1 MKRMDPIPPV
11 LKETYQTTDLT
22 LTSFLRCRGFTIE
35 SIKQNNGRTLFIFQ
49 ESPELRSAI
58 LDFANDA
65 AIAVRSFC
73 STMRDLKAITRVLIF
88 FFAAALGLDSALAQ
102 QPAQKIE
109 REGVEVEFT
118 IEPIKE
124 TGKPSELMEAKEAIV
139 RFKIND
145 KASKTPLSGVKPSV
159 WLSQRG
165 ETLTDEKACREKI
178 QSFLQGS
185 LRSRPDVDLNA
196 YFLLALNDESNISV
210 IDPLLGF
217 GSSKL
222 LTLVMLKSPGEDWTQ
237 KISEEKLFV
246 SMPGANQI
254 AVVDTST
261 WKIISNIDA
270 GLKPARVRLQ
280 PDQRY
285 LWVGND
291 AAAPGKPSGVTVID
305 TTTLK
310 VVAQIATGNGHHEV
324 DFSSD
329 NRFAFVTNETDGTL
343 SVIDIQKLAKLKDLK
358 TGASATSLAF
368 STIGNALYL
377 LNETDGSITVV
388 DARRHEI
395 ATRIQTKPGIR
406 NVRFAPG
413 GRWGF
418 VPNAK
423 ENAVY
428 VFDAST
434 NRLAHTI
441 SVDKGP
447 DQVAFTDTF
456 AYLRSTGST
465 EVSMVRLSTLTG
477 QPDIAKFP
485 GGQTAPDEAS
495 VETSADVIV
504 PAPEGNSVLVAN
516 PADRVIYYYSE
527 GMAAPMGSFQNYRR
541 KPRALMVVDRSLR
554 EATSGVYTTTTKLPK
569 SGNYDVAFLLD
580 SPRITHCFNAEAKPN
595 PDVPR
600 EKKVALQ
607 IEYLNK
613 EKQLR
618 VAEDYKL
625 RFKLIDTTTL
635 KARSD
640 LKDVR
645 VLTMLTSGIWQKR
658 DFARSVGDGIYE
670 LDIKVPQTGSY
681 FVFVESRSQGVSFR
695 QLPMLT
701 LQGVAASATNHNHAQ
716 LKTYSCPMHPEVTSK
731 KKGRCP
737 KCGMD
742 LRPTEREKT
751 DVAESVP
758 VAGQKMNIPD
768 VELLDQNGQKVH
780 FYTDL
785 VKGQTV
791 VINFIFTTCTT
802 ICPPL
807 GATFARVQKE
817 LGDKTNVR
825 FISISVDPVTD
836 TPERLKAWG
845 AKFHAADGW
854 TFVTGDK
861 QRIDEL
867 LNALGASSAR
877 REDHSPTI
885 LIGNDAHA
893 TWTRTY
899 GLSNVSQ
906 IVELINRSN
915 HE

>member
-1 MKRMDPIPPV
+1 MKQ
-11 LKETYQTTDLT
+11 TYQTTDLT
-22 LTSFLRCRGFTIE
+22 LTSFLRCRGFAIE

-49 ESPELRSAI
+49 ESPELRTAI

-65 AIAVRSFC
+65 TIAVRSFC

-88 FFAAALGLDSALAQ
+88 FFAAALGVHSASGQ
-102 QPAQKIE
+102 QSPKQTQKIE

-124 TGKPSELMEAKEAIV
+124 PGEPASVMDAREAVV
-139 RFKIND
+139 RFRIND
-145 KASKTPLSGVKPSV
+145 KASKTPLTGVKPSV

-165 ETLTDEKACREKI
+165 ENPTDEGVCREKV

-196 YFLLALNDESNISV
+196 YYVLALNEESNISV

-217 GSSKL
+217 GASKL
-222 LTLVMLKSPGEDWTQ
+222 LTLVMLKSPGEDWAQ
-237 KISEEKLFV
+237 KNTDEKLFV

-254 AVVDTST
+254 AVVDTNT
-261 WKIISNIDA
+261 WKVVSNIDA
-270 GLKPARVRLQ
+270 GTKPVRVRLQ

-291 AAAPGKPSGVTVID
+291 AAAADKAADKKGGVTVID
-305 TTTLK
+305 TATLK
-310 VVAQIATGNGHHEV
+310 VVAQIATGRGQGHHEI

-343 SVIDIQKLAKLKDLK
+343 SVIDIQKLTKLKDLK
-358 TGASATSLAF
+358 TGTAATSVAF
-368 STIGNALYL
+368 SAIGNALYL
-377 LNETDGSITVV
+377 ANETDGSIAVV
-388 DARRHEI
+388 DVRSQQI

-418 VPNAK
+418 VPNPK
-423 ENAVY
+423 ENVVY

-447 DQVAFTDTF
+447 DQVAFTDAF

-477 QPDIAKFP
+477 QPDITKFP
-485 GGQTAPDEAS
+485 AGQNAPADVD

-504 PAPEGNSVLVAN
+504 PAPEGNSVLIAN

-541 KPRALMVVDRSLR
+541 EPRALMVVDRSLR
-554 EATSGVYTTTTKLPK
+554 EVTSGVYTTTTKLPK
-569 SGNYDVAFLLD
+569 SGSYDVAFLLD
-580 SPRITHCFNAEAKPN
+580 SPRITHCFNAEATPN

-600 EKKVALQ
+600 EKKVAVQL
-607 IEYLNK
+607 EYLNK
-613 EKQLR
+613 DNQVR

-625 RFKLIDTTTL
+625 RFKLIDTTTR
-635 KARSD
+635 KAKSD
-640 LKDVR
+640 LNDVR
-645 VLTMLTSGIWQKR
+645 VLTMLSSGVWQKR
-658 DFARSVGDGIYE
+658 DFARSVGDGVYE

-701 LQGVAASATNHNHAQ
+701 LQGKN
-716 LKTYSCPMHPEVTSK
+716 
-731 KKGRCP
+731 
-737 KCGMD
+737 
-742 LRPTEREKT
+742 
-751 DVAESVP
+751 
-758 VAGQKMNIPD
+758 
-768 VELLDQNGQKVH
+768 
-780 FYTDL
+780 
-785 VKGQTV
+785 
-791 VINFIFTTCTT
+791 
-802 ICPPL
+802 
-807 GATFARVQKE
+807 
-817 LGDKTNVR
+817 
-825 FISISVDPVTD
+825 
-836 TPERLKAWG
+836 
-845 AKFHAADGW
+845 
-854 TFVTGDK
+854 
-861 QRIDEL
+861 
-867 LNALGASSAR
+867 
-877 REDHSPTI
+877 
-885 LIGNDAHA
+885 
-893 TWTRTY
+893 
-899 GLSNVSQ
+899 
-906 IVELINRSN
+906 
-915 HE
+915 